1 MRFVT
6 DAPPLRAYLPHPR
19 RAFSVWRRNSFVWRK
34 LLVPSLLA
42 NFGEPLL
49 YLLAFGYGFGTL
61 VHRVGGLPYITFL
74 ATGIA
79 CSSAMNAA
87 SFEALYSTYTR
98 MDPQKTWEG
107 IHATPLTIPD
117 IVFGEL
123 LWAGTKGLINAL
135 AILIVAVLLGL
146 VAPAGALLALPVLF
160 LSGLCFAALALVATA
175 FARGYDFF
183 TYYFTLVLT
192 PLLLVS
198 GVFFPIASLP
208 PAVRTAARLF
218 PLAHTVT
225 LVRPLLLGRSPPHPV
240 ADLAVLVLYTAAAA
254 GLAFV
259 LFVRRFER

>member
-1 MRFVT
+1 VT
-6 DAPPLRAYLPHPR
+6 DVRPPLRAYLPHPR
-19 RAFSVWRRNSFVWRK
+19 RAIAVWRRNGAVWRK

-49 YLLAFGYGFGTL
+49 YLLAFGYGFGAL
-61 VHRVGGLPYITFL
+61 VHRVSGLPYITFL

-98 MDPQKTWEG
+98 MEPQKTWEG

-117 IVFGEL
+117 IVLGEL

-135 AILIVAVLLGL
+135 AIVVVAAALGL
-146 VAPAGALLALPVLF
+146 VDPGGALLALPVLF

-198 GVFFPIASLP
+198 GVFFPLASLP
-208 PAVRTAARLF
+208 PIVRRAARVL
-218 PLAHTVT
+218 PLTHTVT
-225 LVRPLLLGRSPPHPV
+225 LVRPLLLGRAPPHPASDV
-240 ADLAVLVLYTAAAA
+240 AVLAAYTLLAG